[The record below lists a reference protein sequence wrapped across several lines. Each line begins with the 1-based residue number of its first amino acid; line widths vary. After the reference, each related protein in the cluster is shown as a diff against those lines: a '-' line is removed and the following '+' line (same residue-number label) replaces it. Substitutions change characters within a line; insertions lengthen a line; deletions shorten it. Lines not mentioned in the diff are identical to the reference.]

1 MQYPSKIQ
9 TVIFGFILLVSI
21 VTGLIAYKAGTTLLK
36 NEKAQASKAIL
47 GLSGAFVE
55 TYAQYLALYLPEE
68 APVPASYRAKV
79 NHTFNQKSQ
88 SSQKDQISISMVGI
102 PGKEIK
108 TRAYDQALE
117 IQLKNLDSMDSYSA
131 NSDFIT
137 KGNHTFFRSVF
148 PSIATN
154 VSCVSC
160 HNDHQGPSA
169 KWKLND
175 LMGAMVID
183 QPIEK
188 PLRTL
193 KIFSVLMGFIAGI
206 IGLLIYRSIP
216 GSRRSASTPEPSTST
231 VQ

>member
-1 MQYPSKIQ
+1 MQYSKKIQ
-9 TVIFGFILLVSI
+9 TLVFGLILLISI
-21 VTGLIAYKAGTTLLK
+21 IAGLGAYKAGTTLLK

-55 TYAQYLALYLPEE
+55 TYAQYLALYLPEQ

-88 SSQKDQISISMVGI
+88 SAQQDQISISMVGI

-108 TRAYDQALE
+108 TKAYDEALE
-117 IQLKNLDSMDSYSA
+117 AQLKSLDSMDSYTA
-131 NSDFIT
+131 NSDFIIKENNT
-137 KGNHTFFRSVF
+137 YFRSVF

-160 HNDHQGPSA
+160 HNDHQGPTM

-175 LMGAMVID
+175 LMGALVID

-188 PLRTL
+188 PLFTL
-193 KIFSVLMGFIAGI
+193 KVFSILIGFFSGIFC
-206 IGLLIYRSIP
+206 LLIYRSL
-216 GSRRSASTPEPSTST
+216 SCFKKSVT
-231 VQ
+231 